1 MMHGKLMPLAL
12 LAVALAATG
21 CSVEKKGSN
30 GNNEEVKIETPV
42 GGVKVKTNDAAIA
55 ADAGLAVYPG
65 ATVVRNDRN
74 NGAAD
79 VELSFGDFHLRVRAL
94 GYQTS
99 DSPGKVS
106 AFYRKELTR
115 YGDVIECKDDRPVGT
130 PSRTSEG
137 LTCDEGKHI
146 KINNVDRHAEA
157 EIELKTG
164 SKLHQHIVAIEPQ
177 SGGTKFG
184 LATFDLPSEGKE
196 SN

>member
-1 MMHGKLMPLAL
+1 MIPLAL
-12 LAVALAATG
+12 LAATLATTG

-42 GGVKVKTNDAAIA
+42 GGLKVKTNDAAIA

-79 VELSFGDFHLRVRAL
+79 VELNFGDFHLRVMAL
-94 GYQTS
+94 GYQTP
-99 DSPGKVS
+99 DSPEKVS

-146 KINNVDRHAEA
+146 EISTLDRHAKA

-164 SKLHQHIVAIEPQ
+164 SKLHQHIVAIEPH